1 MTNPQYPQ
9 QNPYQPSSDQPQQS
23 DWTQP
28 SGYGQSGYGQSG
40 HGQSGYGQSGYGQ
53 SGYGQSGYEQSGYGQ
68 SGYGQQPYGQPAYPT
83 PQQAYNGGQM
93 QPYGQVAQPR
103 SPLLGMIALGVVV
116 VCTVVFAWLFWR
128 MGQQLGPFLA
138 GAGGTLSE
146 DELATVLQQQLGA
159 PGVLTLQLAMFGGI
173 AGWVTGIVATATRRG
188 RSYGVWS
195 IILGV
200 LAPFI
205 GILALVLALMPYAAQ

>member
-9 QNPYQPSSDQPQQS
+9 QNPYQPSSDRPQQS

-68 SGYGQQPYGQPAYPT
+68 SGYGQQQYGQPAYPT

-103 SPLLGMIALGVVV
+103 SPLLGMIALGGVVI
-116 VCTVVFAWLFWR
+116 CGVVFSWLMWR
-128 MGQQLGPFLA
+128 MGAVIGPIAVSSGGNLSQDEMTQLL
-138 GAGGTLSE
+138 LN
-146 DELATVLQQQLGA
+146 QLGA
-159 PGVLTLQLAMFGGI
+159 SGAAALNVAAYGGI
-173 AGWVTGIVATATRRG
+173 GFWIAGIVATATRRG
-188 RSYGVWS
+188 RAYGVWS
-195 IILGV
+195 IILGI
-200 LAPFI
+200 LAPII
-205 GILALVLALMPYAAQ
+205 GIVMMVAALMPYIG